1 MLPKHRGSY
10 LVLRIGLKD
19 LNPSGFLL
27 PTCCLLVARLL
38 LLACFCLPA
47 AASACL
53 LPTCSHAVAASPA
66 CCLLLACC
74 FSLLLLACLPAACF
88 LPLLPRAWCFPRR
101 CSHAAAAASTAC
113 CLVLAC
119 CFCLLLLACLPAA
132 CFLPLL
138 PRAWCFPRRRLSGL
152 IWLRPG
158 SGWRLRSE
166 ALPLP
171 RLEITLIRPCRS
183 MRKYADKRHVDVAT
197 LRPFGQFL
205 YLLPP
210 WAAKN
215 GLLFHPLA
223 QNH

>member
-1 MLPKHRGSY
+1 MTSQRQAQTVNHCHCHCH
-10 LVLRIGLKD
+10 LVLRIGLNH
-19 LNPSGFLL
+19 LNPPGFLL

-47 AASACL
+47 AASVCL
-53 LPTCSHAVAASPA
+53 LPTCSHAATASPA
-66 CCLLLACC
+66 CCLL
-74 FSLLLLACLPAACF
+74 
-88 LPLLPRAWCFPRR
+88 
-101 CSHAAAAASTAC
+101 
-113 CLVLAC
+113 LAC

-138 PRAWCFPRRRLSGL
+138 PHAWCFPHRRLSGL

-166 ALPLP
+166 ALPLS
-171 RLEITLIRPCRS
+171 RLEITLIRPCRT

-205 YLLPP
+205 YLPPP

-215 GLLFHPLA
+215 SLLFHPLA
-223 QNH
+223 SAV

>member
-1 MLPKHRGSY
+1 MLPSIRGSY

-19 LNPSGFLL
+19 FNPADFLL

-53 LPTCSHAVAASPA
+53 LPTCSHAAAASPA
-66 CCLLLACC
+66 CCLL
-74 FSLLLLACLPAACF
+74 
-88 LPLLPRAWCFPRR
+88 
-101 CSHAAAAASTAC
+101 
-113 CLVLAC
+113 LAC

-138 PRAWCFPRRRLSGL
+138 PHAWCFPRRRLSGL

-171 RLEITLIRPCRS
+171 RLEITLIRPCRT

-205 YLLPP
+205 YLSPP
-210 WAAKN
+210 CAAKK

-223 QNH
+223 SAV